1 MAQNNTVHTEIG
13 AFDAKTHL
21 AALLKRVEGGESF
34 VITRHGRPVAEL
46 GPLPGRHR
54 DADALVAAFAEAS
67 AGLRL
72 HGLDIGELRAEG
84 RR

>member
-1 MAQNNTVHTEIG
+1 MALNHNVQTEIG

-21 AALLKRVEGGESF
+21 AALLKRVEAGERF

-46 GPLPGRHR
+46 RPLPGQRVDV
-54 DADALVAAFAEAS
+54 DAVVAAFAEAS
-67 AGLRL
+67 AGLSL
-72 HGLDIGELRAEG
+72 NGLDLGELRAEG